1 MTQKNS
7 SPQFNLNGLTNYKIV
22 AATAVTILF
31 FTFPN
36 FHPEKYLGVG
46 YSWQLDVAIHAGYF
60 FALTVLFR
68 FTVFKK
74 TNIFLFFSILF
85 FFSLILELLQAWIP
99 KRSATVLDMFSNAI
113 GIGLA
118 IAVCLLIEKI
128 RGNRNTLI
136 EDANN

>member
-1 MTQKNS
+1 LPKNKA
-7 SPQFNLNGLTNYKIV
+7 KIDKRWWFV
-22 AATAVTILF
+22 AACALIGTVLINEL
-31 FTFPN
+31 PN
-36 FHPEKYLGVG
+36 FHAEKYLGVG
-46 YSWQLDVAIHAGYF
+46 YSWQLDVVIHAGYF

-68 FTVFKK
+68 FAVFKK
-74 TNIFLFFSILF
+74 TIIFLFFSILF

-128 RGNRNTLI
+128 RGNRKLLL
-136 EDANN
+136 EQE